1 VRGKLQPVALLSA
14 LGQHP
19 GVARCFWRTVGLVA
33 LCGCDATVTSVGS
46 LEPPLMEQPA
56 GAGGSGA
63 TGAAAGRG
71 GLSGSA
77 GGGSGGEA
85 LPEAS
90 NTIFLEAES
99 GLLSVA
105 ADGADPPPSGFSIV
119 DDVSASNGQYLEPP
133 LGSSDQMPGPA
144 RALYRF
150 ETAADGDFVIWGR
163 IYSPSATQNRFWF
176 QVDGGTWYRWR
187 ISTGEIW
194 YWDDFHD
201 NLNYY
206 SELVFPLS
214 AGVHELQIASCVS
227 GAKLDRLY
235 ITSEDD
241 EPPGNDTE
249 CNPPHSIEVGGE
261 CLPSCGSLAPPGM
274 STTCMN
280 CDGRPMLP
288 SPDDPSQP
296 KPYDCTVCCIAP

>member
-1 VRGKLQPVALLSA
+1 LQAVAPVAA

-19 GVARCFWRTVGLVA
+19 GVARQFWLTAGLVA
-33 LCGCDATVTSVGS
+33 LGACDSTVTSVGS

-56 GAGGSGA
+56 AGTSGAAGDSTAAGSG
-63 TGAAAGRG
+63 
-71 GLSGSA
+71 GLVG
-77 GGGSGGEA
+77 GGGSGGA
-85 LPEAS
+85 PLPEPS
-90 NTIFLEAES
+90 NTIYLEAES

-105 ADGADPPPSGFSIV
+105 ADGVDPPPSGFSIV
-119 DDVSASNGQYLEPP
+119 ADVSASNGQYLEPP
-133 LGSSDQMPGPA
+133 LGNSDQMPGPA

-150 ETAADGDFVIWGR
+150 QVAEDGDFVIWGR

-201 NLNYY
+201 NLDYY
-206 SELVFPLS
+206 NELEFPLS

-235 ITSEDD
+235 ITSAGD
-241 EPPGNDTE
+241 EPPGNDTP
-249 CNPPHSIEVGGE
+249 CDPPHSIEVGGE

-274 STTCMN
+274 STTCMG
-280 CDGRPMLP
+280 CDGRPML
-288 SPDDPSQP
+288 DQP
-296 KPYDCTVCCIAP
+296 VKPYDCTVCCSAP